1 LWNLGEKNVR
11 LTKMSREEREGEPQG
26 KTDTPSQAL
35 VAPDPEV
42 ALRNAVAL
50 WAEQNTRPET
60 LMRAE
65 KLKDKVSAVTSFFN
79 FAAKH
84 PGEVTPEDVSRWKAG
99 MEGKGLKPATVYARV
114 SRVSAFYRW
123 LMSDPQLSRFIRANP
138 AAQARPR
145 YPRPYQ
151 SESTKALSDEEMNA
165 LLGVV
170 RRSAESGSVV
180 GKRDYALLL
189 FYFLTGLRRSEVI
202 GLRGKDLEVKDGAL
216 VIKYRRKGGKFT
228 AREVSDP
235 VAHEALKDYLE
246 AAGRMNVVESERP
259 LWTRHDRAGRPG
271 APLTSRA
278 FVKNLKAY
286 AKEAG
291 LAHVHLHQ
299 TRHTYARIVA
309 EETGSFLEAQEAL
322 DHENHTTTRVYV
334 QRITVKKDRHG
345 GKVAGRMRLN
355 RPEAENK

>member
-1 LWNLGEKNVR
+1 
-11 LTKMSREEREGEPQG
+11 MSRGETQAE
-26 KTDTPSQAL
+26 PSNRTAAPSEAL
-35 VAPDPEV
+35 AAPDPAA
-42 ALRNAVAL
+42 ALRNAATL

-60 LMRAE
+60 LARAE
-65 KLKDKVSAVTSFFN
+65 KLRDKVSAVTSFFD
-79 FAAKH
+79 FSGKH
-84 PGEVTPEDVSRWKAG
+84 PGEVTPEDVSRWRQ
-99 MEGKGLKPATVYARV
+99 ELEVRGLKPATVYARV

-123 LMSDPQLSRFIRANP
+123 LMSDPQLSAFIRSNP

-151 SESTKALSDEEMNA
+151 SESTKALSDGEMNS
-165 LLGVV
+165 LLSVV
-170 RRSAESGSVV
+170 RKSADSGSVV

-202 GLRGKDLEVKDGAL
+202 GLRGKDLEFKEGAL

-235 VAHEALKDYLE
+235 AAYEALKDYLE
-246 AAGRMNVVESERP
+246 AAGRMNVIESDRP
-259 LWTRHDRAGRPG
+259 LWTRHDRAGRSG

-278 FVKNLKAY
+278 FVENLKAY

-291 LAHVHLHQ
+291 LSHIHLHQ

-309 EETGSFLEAQEAL
+309 EETGSFIEAQEAL
-322 DHENHTTTRVYV
+322 DHENQATTRVYV

-345 GKVAGRMRLN
+345 GKVSARIKKGQ
-355 RPEAENK
+355 AD

>member
-1 LWNLGEKNVR
+1 M
-11 LTKMSREEREGEPQG
+11 TTEEVREGGYNRSEG
-26 KTDTPSQAL
+26 ASEAL
-35 VAPDPEV
+35 AVPDPQA
-42 ALRNAVAL
+42 ALRNAVKL
-50 WAEQNTRPET
+50 WAERNTRPET
-60 LMRAE
+60 LARPEKMR
-65 KLKDKVSAVTSFFN
+65 DKVSAVASFFD
-79 FAAKH
+79 FAGKP
-84 PGEVTPEDVSRWKAG
+84 PGEVTPDDVSRWRVE
-99 MEGKGLKPATVYARV
+99 MERRRLKPATVYARV

-123 LMSDPQLSRFIRANP
+123 LMSDPQLSQFIRTNP

-151 SESTKALSDEEMNA
+151 SESTKALTDYEMNS

-170 RRSAESGSVV
+170 RRLAELGSVV

-202 GLRGKDLEVKDGAL
+202 SLRGKDLELKEGTL

-228 AREVSDP
+228 AREVADAS
-235 VAHEALKDYLE
+235 AHEALADYLK
-246 AAGRMNVVESERP
+246 AAERSDVLGTERP
-259 LWTRHDRAGRPG
+259 LWTRHDRAGKPG

-278 FVKNLKAY
+278 FVENLKAY

-291 LAHVHLHQ
+291 LTHIHLHQ

-309 EETGSFLEAQEAL
+309 EETGSFIEAQEAL
-322 DHENHTTTRVYV
+322 DHENQATTRVYV

-345 GKVAGRMRLN
+345 SKVSARIRKATPDVTN
-355 RPEAENK
+355 PF

>member
-1 LWNLGEKNVR
+1 M
-11 LTKMSREEREGEPQG
+11 TAEEYSQEPEGKSEG
-26 KTDTPSQAL
+26 AAQAL
-35 VAPDPEV
+35 SLPDPELAV
-42 ALRNAVAL
+42 RNAVSI

-60 LMRAE
+60 LDRKD
-65 KLKDKVSAVTSFFN
+65 KLKDKVTAVISFFDS
-79 FAAKH
+79 AGKH
-84 PGEVTPEDVSRWKAG
+84 PGDVTAEDVTRWRRE
-99 MEGKGLKPATVYARV
+99 MEARKLKPATVYARV

-123 LMSDPQLSRFIRANP
+123 LMADPQLSRYIRSNP

-170 RRSAESGSVV
+170 RGLAEGGSVV

-202 GLRGKDLEVKDGAL
+202 NLRGKDMEFKEGRL

-228 AREVSDP
+228 AREVSDL
-235 VAHEALKDYLE
+235 ASYEALTDYLE
-246 AAGRMNVVESERP
+246 AAGRRNVLGTERP
-259 LWTRHDRAGRPG
+259 LWTRHDRAGKPG

-278 FVKNLKAY
+278 FVDNLKEY
-286 AKEAG
+286 AARAG
-291 LAHVHLHQ
+291 LSHIHLHQ

-322 DHENHTTTRVYV
+322 DHENQATTRVYV
-334 QRITVKKDRHG
+334 QRITIKADKHG
-345 GKVAGRMRLN
+345 GKVSARIKRGQPN
-355 RPEAENK
+355 PD